1 MAVDKI
7 DRALRQSDLPHDGTT
22 PREVMSRIFLLAAH
36 LERKLA
42 ALFGKFGITQGEADV
57 LNALRQSGNAPVMP
71 KALTEALMC
80 SGGAITNRLDRLEA
94 AGLIVRS
101 NHPSDRRAIQ
111 LTLTKAGRTLTERM
125 IAERQRVDATFL
137 PTLTREQRK
146 ALVSLLRTAL
156 LEFEDK
162 VEKKPPKKDARKSAR
177 RRPIGR

>member
-1 MAVDKI
+1 MAGDKI

-42 ALFGKFGITQGEADV
+42 GLFGKFGITQGEADV
-57 LNALRQSGNAPVMP
+57 LNVLRQSGSAPVMP

-80 SGGAITNRLDRLEA
+80 SGGAITNRLDRLEE

-111 LTLTKAGRTLTERM
+111 LTMTKAGRTLTERM
-125 IAERQRVDATFL
+125 IAERQRVDATLL
-137 PTLTREQRK
+137 PTLTREQRRS
-146 ALVSLLRTAL
+146 LVSLLRTAL
-156 LEFEDK
+156 MEFEDK
-162 VEKKPPKKDARKSAR
+162 ADKKPPKKDTRKSAR
-177 RRPIGR
+177 RRLIGH